1 MTVDVDVYDRHGEKV
16 KIDELP
22 DKIGP
27 IKISTKRMEDKDKAF
42 QTLNISDPLATQTVL
57 VSMVS
62 LWDILSS
69 TTFQGGKKTG
79 LAEEEVQV
87 SHHLPPGVCQQELL
101 RPLHGH
107 EGLHQGRGRVRGQG
121 H

>member
-1 MTVDVDVYDRHGEKV
+1 MTVDVDVYDAEGEKV
-16 KIDELP
+16 DIEELP
-22 DKIGP
+22 GNST

-62 LWDILSS
+62 LWDMLSS

-79 LAEEEVQV
+79 LAEEKVQV
-87 SHHLPPGVCQQELL
+87 PHHLPPSVCQQELL

-121 H
+121 Y